1 MAMTHVLVIDDDR
14 SVSIA
19 IEALLLNQNCSVV
32 LADSGEIAKSFKNSH
47 FNVAM
52 VDIVMPGMDG
62 FETIK
67 VFRKRAPK
75 VPIIAMSGFRFS
87 NSTAAA
93 PDFLSMASKLGANY
107 CLRKPFTPLQL
118 MTAINS
124 CLCEAPRIARAL

>member
-14 SVSIA
+14 SVCSA
-19 IEALLLNQNCSVV
+19 IEALLLNQDCSVV

-47 FNVAM
+47 FDVIM

-62 FETIK
+62 FETMK
-67 VFRKRAPK
+67 VFRKRTPA

-87 NSTAAA
+87 DSAAAA
-93 PDFLSMASKLGANY
+93 PNFLLMASKLGASY

-124 CLCEAPRIARAL
+124 CLEEMPKAAHA